1 MRETEFHGC
10 WTRRY
15 SRLSKSLIQR
25 LCQMGFW
32 YRQERW
38 AVSHK
43 RINKKS
49 INTYLLYMLS
59 PAFSRG
65 PRISAKAWLWGI
77 KVNLYFLFR
86 ALQLVFAARAR
97 EGRGTFLSPRTLLAV
112 SFAWIPPPPL
122 DPPPRPPIEH
132 LPRKLHHNAFPR
144 QWEWRNI
151 HSPLK
156 KWEENWSRNASRKC
170 FRDRY
175 WGRAGQLL
183 ANKANVL
190 SVMICSHRP

>member
-1 MRETEFHGC
+1 
-10 WTRRY
+10 
-15 SRLSKSLIQR
+15 
-25 LCQMGFW
+25 MGFW

-86 ALQLVFAARAR
+86 ALQLAFAARAR

-122 DPPPRPPIEH
+122 DPPPA
-132 LPRKLHHNAFPR
+132 PRSNTCLVSYTTT
-144 QWEWRNI
+144 
-151 HSPLK
+151 HSPDNES
-156 KWEENWSRNASRKC
+156 EETFIHHLRSGKRTGAEMRPASVSGIVTGDAPVSYWPIRPMF
-170 FRDRY
+170 FRYD
-175 WGRAGQLL
+175 LL
-183 ANKANVL
+183 PSTVAPSDTSWNLHNV
-190 SVMICSHRP
+190 VFPFTN

>member
-1 MRETEFHGC
+1 
-10 WTRRY
+10 
-15 SRLSKSLIQR
+15 
-25 LCQMGFW
+25 MGFW

-86 ALQLVFAARAR
+86 ALQLAFAARAR

-122 DPPPRPPIEH
+122 DPPPPA
-132 LPRKLHHNAFPR
+132 PRSNTCLVSYTTT
-144 QWEWRNI
+144 
-151 HSPLK
+151 HSPDNES
-156 KWEENWSRNASRKC
+156 EETFIHHLRSGKRTGAEMRPASVSGIVTGDAPVSYWPIRPMF
-170 FRDRY
+170 FRLWFAPIDRSPLGHLMKFTQRSFPLY
-175 WGRAGQLL
+175 
-183 ANKANVL
+183 
-190 SVMICSHRP
+190 